1 MLEEMDFM
9 EKGQQST
16 IEVAISEDERWALL
30 ERVAD
35 STQLRR
41 AFRLRELLFYVGRR
55 SLKEGFDQIHEQEIG
70 KEVFGRRES
79 YDTGADN
86 IVRASVSDLRK
97 RLEAYFATEG
107 IHEELRM
114 EIPRGSYVPV
124 FRPAVVE
131 NQELTEPVLVN
142 AENGKAERLP
152 LWVRMTFAGGL
163 IAVLALGLGLIATWM
178 NYRELYNRAHP
189 WTTEPAIA
197 TFWSP
202 FFKTNQDTDIV
213 MGDTAFQLV
222 QTISNHQFPFSDYI
236 NRTYVRQVQDFADP
250 DLRSVVSMMT
260 TKNLGNS
267 LEFRL
272 TSKIQNLAPLN
283 QRLRFFNAREYMP
296 GLTLQDNM
304 ILLGS
309 STSNPWVSLFEEG
322 LNFVATSDKSG
333 FTIMLNRKP
342 VGNERSIY
350 VPTDSVGYCV
360 VAYQPNLTNSAKVLL
375 IEGTSSEAV
384 EAASNF
390 ILSEEQLER
399 FYQSQGK
406 NKTEYFE
413 VLLKTSQVRSTPL
426 HIDVIATRFSSS
438 S

>member
-1 MLEEMDFM
+1 M
-9 EKGQQST
+9 EKGRQST
-16 IEVAISEDERWALL
+16 IEVATSEDERWALL

-55 SLKEGFDQIHEQEIG
+55 SLKEGCDQIHEQEIG

-124 FRPAVVE
+124 FHPIVAE
-131 NQELTEPVLVN
+131 TPELTEPILAN
-142 AENGKAERLP
+142 AGAGKTERLP
-152 LWVRMTFAGGL
+152 RWVRMTFAGGL
-163 IAVLALGLGLIATWM
+163 IAVLALTGGLIAFWM
-178 NYRELYNRAHP
+178 NYRELYNRAYP
-189 WTTEPAIA
+189 WMTEPAIT

-222 QTISNHQFPFSDYI
+222 QTLSNHQFPFSDYI
-236 NRTYVRQVQDFADP
+236 NRTYVSQVQNFAAP
-250 DLRSVVSMMT
+250 DLHSVLSMMT
-260 TKNLGNS
+260 AKNLGNS
-267 LEFRL
+267 VEFRL

-283 QRLRFFNAREYMP
+283 SRLRFFNAREYMP
-296 GLTLQDNM
+296 GLAQQDNM

-309 STSNPWVSLFEEG
+309 NIANPWVSLFEER
-322 LNFVATSDKSG
+322 LNFVATSDKNG
-333 FTIMLNRKP
+333 FTTMLNRKP
-342 VGNERSIY
+342 VGNEQSIY

-360 VAYQPNLTNSAKVLL
+360 VVYQPNLTNSAKVLL
-375 IEGTSSEAV
+375 IQGTSSEAV
-384 EAASNF
+384 EAAGDF

-406 NKTEYFE
+406 NKPEYFE
-413 VLLKTSQVRSTPL
+413 VLLKTSQVRGTPL
-426 HIDVIATRFSSS
+426 HIEVIATRFSSS

>member
-1 MLEEMDFM
+1 M
-9 EKGQQST
+9 ENGQQLT
-16 IEVAISEDERWALL
+16 IEVATSEDERWALL

-41 AFRLRELLFYVGRR
+41 AFRLRELLFYLGRR
-55 SLKEGFDQIHEQEIG
+55 SLKEGCYQIHEQEIG

-107 IHEELRM
+107 IHEKLQM

-124 FRPAVVE
+124 FRSATVE
-131 NQELTEPVLVN
+131 APELTDPVPAN
-142 AENGKAERLP
+142 AEIGKTECLP
-152 LWVRMTFAGGL
+152 LWVRTTFAGGL
-163 IAVLALGLGLIATWM
+163 TVVLALAVGLIAAWM
-178 NYRELYNRAHP
+178 NYHELYNRAYP
-189 WTTEPAIA
+189 WTAEPAIA

-202 FFKTNQDTDIV
+202 FFKTNQDSDIV

-222 QTISNHQFPFSDYI
+222 QTIANHQFSFSDYI
-236 NRTYVRQVQDFADP
+236 NRTYVSQLKDLAAP

-272 TSKIQNLAPLN
+272 ATRIRTLAPLN
-283 QRLRFFNAREYMP
+283 QRLHFFNAREYMP
-296 GLTLQDNM
+296 ALTQQDNM

-309 STSNPWVSLFEEG
+309 NITNPWVSLFDQQ
-322 LNFVATSDKSG
+322 LNFIASSDRNG
-333 FTIMLNRKP
+333 FTTMLNRKP
-342 VGNERSIY
+342 VGNEQSIY

-360 VAYQPNLTNSAKVLL
+360 VAYLPNLTNSAKVLL

-384 EAASNF
+384 DAAGAF
-390 ILSEEQLER
+390 ILSEEQLKR
-399 FYQSQGK
+399 FYQGQGK
-406 NKTEYFE
+406 GNSEYFE

-426 HIDVIATRFSSS
+426 HIEVIAARSLLIPS
-438 S
+438 